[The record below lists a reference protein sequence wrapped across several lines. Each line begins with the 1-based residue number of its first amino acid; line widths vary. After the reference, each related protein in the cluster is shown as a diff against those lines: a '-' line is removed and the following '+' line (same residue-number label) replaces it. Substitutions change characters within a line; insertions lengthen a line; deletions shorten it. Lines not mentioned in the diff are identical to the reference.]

1 MSFKITPFMEK
12 IGFKKPGVN
21 NKFIKCSNNFD
32 KKMPFFVINCAI
44 HEKRLKNLL
53 SMLKRQILSFVE

>member
-21 NKFIKCSNNFD
+21 NKFIKCSNNFE
-32 KKMPFFVINCAI
+32 KKNAFFCN
-44 HEKRLKNLL
+44 
-53 SMLKRQILSFVE
+53 